1 MAKVTAMTMM
11 VRLVASCRLGHATFR
26 NSDLVSR
33 RNRVTGFLLLPL
45 TI

>member
-1 MAKVTAMTMM
+1 MVRVTAMTMM
-11 VRLVASCRLGHATFR
+11 VRLVASCRLGHVTFR

-33 RNRVTGFLLLPL
+33 RNRVMGLSLLPL